1 MKYKFLP
8 LGLVALAAGGALAI
22 TTLSPAKVPQYTQ
35 VTPPQERIVAC
46 QPVAAGSFHAFS
58 PDEFTIF
65 SPPDAEMKTSD
76 PVMGAQ
82 QEALNIVRGSAPW
95 GGFLDAA
102 GLWSGCQQPATEGIV
117 GFLDASVAELR
128 VTNPDPTAAAVDL
141 TILGPDGEVS
151 GLGARGISLAPGESR
166 PIAISVIAEQ
176 VQGPVA
182 VHWRTSSGRVI
193 AQGVTT
199 ATVAHVT
206 PSTVAATEQ
215 TLPGIGPGGTAKVVI
230 ANPGDTRVS
239 GTVSFHSTTSTYV
252 PSGGEDVSVPAR
264 SAVLVDVSAGTGGEP
279 GSVTVTSDEPL
290 SATLYTGASDGAA
303 VAQAASTEFTAA
315 LPAGMTIQI
324 TNVGDETA
332 DVTVTGAE
340 IHDLQVPGGTTATVD
355 AGEGLVTVT
364 SSVPVQAAA
373 VGGTGKTLIPLGDTA
388 VADPVPMNAEQ
399 RPVLR

>member
-1 MKYKFLP
+1 MTTSCR
-8 LGLVALAAGGALAI
+8 LA
-22 TTLSPAKVPQYTQ
+22 TT
-35 VTPPQERIVAC
+35 
-46 QPVAAGSFHAFS
+46 
-58 PDEFTIF
+58 
-65 SPPDAEMKTSD
+65 
-76 PVMGAQ
+76 
-82 QEALNIVRGSAPW
+82 
-95 GGFLDAA
+95 
-102 GLWSGCQQPATEGIV
+102 PATAKRTIQ
-117 GFLDASVAELR
+117 
-128 VTNPDPTAAAVDL
+128 AAVD
-141 TILGPDGEVS
+141 
-151 GLGARGISLAPGESR
+151 
-166 PIAISVIAEQ
+166 
-176 VQGPVA
+176 
-182 VHWRTSSGRVI
+182 
-193 AQGVTT
+193 
-199 ATVAHVT
+199 
-206 PSTVAATEQ
+206 
-215 TLPGIGPGGTAKVVI
+215 I

-373 VGGTGKTLIPLGDTA
+373 VGGAGKTLIPLGDTA